1 MQPRHIFSRLS
12 NTIGGDTVDV
22 IQIITSPS
30 CLNCNLTKKYR
41 NMNISINIIK
51 HFEDVTCYKLKT
63 YGLSDFDTT
72 YEYERELAQILS
84 DSTSGFIKPDEIYF
98 EEQSIK
104 TAFKNWKEILRQKG
118 IMPASSTVCNKQTA
132 DSKQLEHTI
141 TIPESQLELII
152 SRFYSLLDK
161 IAEFNDCNKISDKLS
176 TYDTCSKYVAA
187 GDTCYKYVAAGLII
201 MGVIGIICCITIG
214 WLRTNTDK
222 QDSIKLN
229 ATLDEQYQKCVKEN
243 ECEFETA
250 NN

>member
-1 MQPRHIFSRLS
+1 M
-12 NTIGGDTVDV
+12 NT
-22 IQIITSPS
+22 
-30 CLNCNLTKKYR
+30 
-41 NMNISINIIK
+41 SINILK

-118 IMPASSTVCNKQTA
+118 IMSASSTVRNKQTA
-132 DSKQLEHTI
+132 DLKQFEHII

-161 IAEFNDCNKISDKLS
+161 IAEFNDRNKISDKLS

-187 GDTCYKYVAAGLII
+187 GLML
-201 MGVIGIICCITIG
+201 MGIIGIICCITIG
-214 WLRTNTDK
+214 WLRTNNDK
-222 QDSIKLN
+222 QDSITLN
-229 ATLDEQYQKCVKEN
+229 ATLDEQYQECVKEN
-243 ECEFETA
+243 ECEFEA
-250 NN
+250 GNN